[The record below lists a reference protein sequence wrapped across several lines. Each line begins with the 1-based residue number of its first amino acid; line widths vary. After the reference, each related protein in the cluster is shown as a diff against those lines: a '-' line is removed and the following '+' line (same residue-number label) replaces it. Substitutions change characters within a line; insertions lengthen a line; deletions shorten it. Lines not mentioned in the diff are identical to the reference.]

1 MNVYYFG
8 RMEKILVSACLLG
21 DKTRYDGKD
30 NAVEGLLGLLKFYE
44 LVPFCPE
51 VEGGLKTPRRP
62 AEIHYGRVFRDDG
75 VELTRQYDLG
85 AKKALSLCKFLGI
98 GKAILKESSPSCGVH
113 LIHNGR
119 FDGGKIEGEGVTA
132 RTLREAGIKVMN
144 EDEGLK
150 LLDSLLAKQAKREIE
165 EAKMAKPEPKKP
177 AKPKFKTT
185 KNHEKGNWKKR

>member
-119 FDGGKIEGEGVTA
+119 FDSGKIEGEGVTA

-165 EAKMAKPEPKKP
+165 EAKTAKMEPKKR
-177 AKPKFKTT
+177 AKSKFERAK
-185 KNHEKGNWKKR
+185 KHEKGNWKKR

>member
-113 LIHNGR
+113 VVCAGFPRQRAQPSQRPSCGTISLPASVRPSDAGASSSSTAERSQGSSSRHSMVSP
-119 FDGGKIEGEGVTA
+119 VT
-132 RTLREAGIKVMN
+132 G
-144 EDEGLK
+144 
-150 LLDSLLAKQAKREIE
+150 
-165 EAKMAKPEPKKP
+165 
-177 AKPKFKTT
+177 
-185 KNHEKGNWKKR
+185 

>member
-85 AKKALSLCKFLGI
+85 AKKALSLCASTAGRS
-98 GKAILKESSPSCGVH
+98 KA
-113 LIHNGR
+113 
-119 FDGGKIEGEGVTA
+119 
-132 RTLREAGIKVMN
+132 
-144 EDEGLK
+144 
-150 LLDSLLAKQAKREIE
+150 
-165 EAKMAKPEPKKP
+165 
-177 AKPKFKTT
+177 
-185 KNHEKGNWKKR
+185 KG